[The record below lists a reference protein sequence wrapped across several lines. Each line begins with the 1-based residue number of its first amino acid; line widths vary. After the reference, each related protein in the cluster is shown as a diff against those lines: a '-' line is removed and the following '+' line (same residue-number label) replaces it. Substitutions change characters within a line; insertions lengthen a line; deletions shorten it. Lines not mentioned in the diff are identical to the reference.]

1 MRDYKGYRL
10 YIGTHFGGEAG
21 FITRNDSDRVW
32 GIGRVFNDA
41 GGVVEARA
49 RVETWEQDPGDPW
62 RDGHLFN
69 RSEYTNVRELEIDP
83 SQREERVRTGTA
95 TYVNSPNTDK
105 IRYFVEVDGDERVY
119 FSRQSNRDAAA
130 TYLRSDEDRTL
141 DDPEATCGYGQGRDR
156 AAYRASYY
164 TDVKYDDTPEE
175 ETVSEEIDYK
185 AAYEKTIEALRKEA
199 EKRGWC
205 TEFDEF
211 VKDNNLPETLT
222 ETKVRVTLE
231 LTIPSRNVTID
242 QVRNAVAETRPGD
255 GVVDNRKITKWE
267 TI

>member
-10 YIGTHFGGEAG
+10 YIGTHFEGEAG

-41 GGVVEARA
+41 RGVVEARA
-49 RVETWEQDPGDPW
+49 CIERWERDPEDPW

-83 SQREERVRTGTA
+83 SQHEERYIVEASTADPGYNYILRDTETNEFFSYRTEFNAKHTAIRLNDGT
-95 TYVNSPNTDK
+95 Y
-105 IRYFVEVDGDERVY
+105 
-119 FSRQSNRDAAA
+119 NRA
-130 TYLRSDEDRTL
+130 E
-141 DDPEATCGYGQGRDR
+141 
-156 AAYRASYY
+156 Y
-164 TDVKYDDTPEE
+164 TWRKADDTPEE
-175 ETVSEEIDYK
+175 ETVSEETDYK
-185 AAYEKTIEALRKEA
+185 AAYEKTIGALRKEA